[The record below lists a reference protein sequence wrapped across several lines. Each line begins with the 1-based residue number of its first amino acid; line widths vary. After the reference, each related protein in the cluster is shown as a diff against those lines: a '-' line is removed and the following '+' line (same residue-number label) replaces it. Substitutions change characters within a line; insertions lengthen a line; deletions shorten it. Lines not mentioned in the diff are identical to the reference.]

1 MRARTLAGTLV
12 LAAALAPGVACADPV
27 DMAFDSVGWLDM
39 PAIDVEG
46 YGGYQS
52 AVHAGNTA
60 RLRVVV
66 RSGYAG
72 VPNATVDLSALGLPA
87 TSTALS
93 PGGYDST
100 YARSKYY
107 ADFAVAVA
115 TDTPEGSFAIP
126 ITVATS
132 SDPGDMVIA
141 TTTELIVDDTPPL
154 VSLAALSVP
163 VERPQ
168 SGFAFTLSGKIA
180 DTGSVPTAVLLY
192 EDLLDAS
199 GQVMPVP
206 WSGPKPLHSYAVTPL
221 PQIRDALASS
231 TDGSFSVKLD
241 LNNFDDRLHMADV
254 ATLRTTLY
262 VADQAGNV
270 SSSTISQALPP
281 PPQALDSVLFI
292 PGTETSRLYYRDGFG
307 IEHEVW
313 EPTTNSE
320 VGKLAL
326 NPDGT
331 SKYDVYT
338 KPGDII
344 GHFYDNRGIWGL
356 VTGVGSAWA
365 PQNLE
370 VYDGLSH
377 YLDGL
382 VASSTLSMHEWRSY
396 PYDWRLGVR
405 DLVDSGTKT
414 LQSDGSFKQVFLED
428 VVEEMA
434 SSSATGKVAIVA
446 HSNGGLIAKAL
457 MEKLVA
463 DGRGDLVD
471 KLIMV
476 GSPQWGTPTD
486 LGVMLHGDGQEAGLG
501 LVISSATAR
510 TVSREF
516 PDAYDLLPSPAYFAH
531 VADPVATFDSTGT
544 TSAPFASAYGW
555 SVLSS
560 DALAS
565 FVKDVASLVPA
576 LGDTSLRAPLPLRD
590 DLLASATAD
599 HADLDTWTPPAGLS
613 VTAIA
618 GWGQPTTSGLAY
630 TNATESA
637 CLHIDLA
644 ELSCT
649 YTDVLRHAPI
659 LTQDGDGT
667 VVTPSALGDTTAAYY
682 FDASAYKA
690 DYKLGYSHQFLT
702 SAPPVES
709 FISSILLSDR
719 GTSSYIL
726 RNKPT
731 KGANPLFVISTHSP
745 LNLSVTDADGNISG
759 VVPIPGTDFS
769 GTISNI
775 PGSSVFTM
783 DDENYV
789 YLPDSGT
796 YSVAATGYGSGPAAI
811 ELGTTTDSGASI
823 TTTQAFTDIPV
834 KNGTALTLSVDAS
847 AATSSALSI
856 DENGNGSVDAT
867 VQATGGTDAY
877 EPPAPSAP
885 VSVPAEPTGGG
896 AGWGPGGP
904 PAWLRNA
911 LGLAPPESPPVAEAS
926 APATAASDTAV
937 QQDPT
942 APPATTTLVVPVAS
956 ATPAATAVP
965 PTAPAVAVPSATST
979 PASTPIMA
987 ATGTPVGIGTRE
999 PGPIRI
1005 EPVSVHPSSGT
1016 ATAPAVSQTAAA
1028 LNATGSIPGFW
1039 ASAAQLI
1046 GLLAWP
1052 VHAILNVIHS
1062 L

>member
-39 PAIDVEG
+39 PAIDVDG

-87 TSTALS
+87 TSTALL
-93 PGGYDST
+93 PGGYDTS
-100 YARSKYY
+100 YARPKYY
-107 ADFAVAVA
+107 ADFSVAIA
-115 TDTPEGSFAIP
+115 TDTPQGSFAIP

-132 SDPGDMVIA
+132 SDPGDMAIA
-141 TTTELIVDDTPPL
+141 TTTELIVDDTPPS
-154 VSLAALSVP
+154 VSLATLSVP

-168 SGFAFTLSGKIA
+168 SGFILTLSGKIA
-180 DTGSVPTAVLLY
+180 DTGSAPTAVLLY
-192 EDLLDAS
+192 EDLLDAT

-221 PQIRDALASS
+221 PQISSALASS
-231 TDGSFSVKLD
+231 TDGSFSVHMALD
-241 LNNFDDRLHMADV
+241 NFDSRLHMTDA
-254 ATLRTTLY
+254 ATLRTILY

-270 SSSTISQALPP
+270 ASSTITQALPP

-292 PGTETSRLYYRDGFG
+292 PGTETSRLYYRDGLG

-331 SKYDVYT
+331 SAYDLYT

-344 GHFYDNRGIWGL
+344 GHLYDNRGIWGL
-356 VTGVGSAWA
+356 ITGVRSAWD
-365 PQNLE
+365 PQDLE

-377 YLDGL
+377 YLNSL
-382 VASSTLSMHEWRSY
+382 VASSTLSMHEWRAY

-405 DLVDSGTKT
+405 DLVDNGTKT
-414 LQSDGSFKQVFLED
+414 LQSDGSLKQVYLED
-428 VVEEMA
+428 VVGEMA

-471 KLIMV
+471 KLVMV

-486 LGVMLHGDGQEAGLG
+486 LGVMLHGDGQQAGLG

-510 TVSREF
+510 KVSRGF

-555 SVLSS
+555 SILSS
-560 DALAS
+560 DDLAS
-565 FVKDVASLVPA
+565 FIEDVKSVVSGLN
-576 LGDTSLRAPLPLRD
+576 DTSLRAPLPLRD

-630 TNATESA
+630 TNATESS
-637 CLHIDLA
+637 CLQIDLA

-649 YTDVLRHAPI
+649 YTDVLRHTPI

-667 VVTPSALGDTTAAYY
+667 VGTPSALGDTAAAYY
-682 FDASAYKA
+682 FNSKDYSNQTKRIILHQNLASAEPV
-690 DYKLGYSHQFLT
+690 QQMLT
-702 SAPPVES
+702 S
-709 FISSILLSDR
+709 LLM
-719 GTSSYIL
+719 GTATSANAYVKTTI
-726 RNKPT
+726 PT
-731 KGANPLFVISTHSP
+731 GGALPMFVISTHSP
-745 LNLSVTDADGNISG
+745 LNLSVTDTDGNVSG

-769 GTISNI
+769 GTVSNI

-789 YLPDSGT
+789 YLPSTGT
-796 YSVAATGYGSGPAAI
+796 YAVTATGYGSGPATI
-811 ELGTTTDSGASI
+811 ELGTTTDSGAAI
-823 TTTQAFTDIPV
+823 ATTQVFADLPV
-834 KNGTALTLSVDAS
+834 KDGTALTLSVNAL

-856 DENGNGSVDAT
+856 DENGNGFVDAA
-867 VQATGGTDAY
+867 VPATGGIDAY
-877 EPPAPSAP
+877 EPPALLVPVPAP
-885 VSVPAEPTGGG
+885 VPAGGG
-896 AGWGPGGP
+896 AGWGPDGP
-904 PAWLRNA
+904 PAWLRKA
-911 LGLAPPESPPVAEAS
+911 LGLAPAEPLSDAGTS
-926 APATAASDTAV
+926 TRATVASDTAM
-937 QQDPT
+937 QQEPP
-942 APPATTTLVVPVAS
+942 AEPATTTLVAPVS
-956 ATPAATAVP
+956 STT
-965 PTAPAVAVPSATST
+965 PAVAVVPLAVPAVVVPSATST
-979 PASTPIMA
+979 QTSTPLMT
-987 ATGTPVGIGTRE
+987 ATGTPVGVGTRE

-1005 EPVSVHPSSGT
+1005 EPVFVHPSRGT
-1016 ATAPAVSQTAAA
+1016 ATVSEVSQTAAA
-1028 LNATGSIPGFW
+1028 LNAAGDIPSFW
-1039 ASAAQLI
+1039 ASAAQLV